1 MLYFFSLSD
10 CKRHNVIEASLEVI
24 GGRTVAVPAAFR
36 LRGRELVAEFAVS
49 HRHGGA
55 SRAGA
60 ALHHRRQRQR
70 QDLSTRAH
78 EHGFA
83 LLGRS
88 SGGGVTTA
96 TVPARLRPPRPIGG
110 AHSHAI
116 FSFRDSRL
124 ELPVRAPA
132 QLRLYATP
140 QAYTPGGK
148 HVLPRMSLAHP

>member
-1 MLYFFSLSD
+1 M
-10 CKRHNVIEASLEVI
+10 RHNVIEARLEVI
-24 GGRTVAVPAAFR
+24 GSRTVAVPAAFR
-36 LRGRELVAEFAVS
+36 LRERELVAEFAVS

-88 SGGGVTTA
+88 SDGGVTTA

-110 AHSHAI
+110 AHSQVI

-140 QAYTPGGK
+140 QAYTTADK
-148 HVLPRMSLAHP
+148 HVLPKESPWHILDVMSHAPQ